1 MADPQP
7 IQVTNNTSGIIELFD
22 AYQQTTGDAGPT
34 ATTPVTYTS
43 LGTVKAGAT
52 GTINTLHAS
61 NHIVAMQSGPLADP
75 VGGTQAH
82 FPVKVIAVLSI
93 TKKRSFTVE
102 KADKDAMEQNFRF
115 IRYVSANPGSALAT
129 QFLAALND
137 DNQTTAVNAF
147 FAGSTT
153 FGSCT
158 MVTWAA
164 VTAWQSDFLSAWQG
178 SYYLYDATPDL
189 KVMRLV
195 AGASVTLSGDD
206 VQAQLWL
213 VNANGKWTMDS
224 PHTALAITAGQVTEP
239 TPTEGMS
246 VTLQPVWMNAVQ
258 SSTTNDTSANS
269 VIAPAMA
276 GTVNGTK
283 VMGNFK
289 QMATPAAD
297 SSASSD
303 SIVAWLKQNINI
315 GVLVSAGMLYI
326 MYKQWQ
332 ESKNTKADEV
342 ARQDQ
347 AKGADDETLQNDVND
362 SIDKV
367 DVQAKK
373 ALEPVQKARRA
384 SFEEFPKNEA
394 AARTAQDKA
403 DVQVDVAQQE
413 DALDTVLEEAPA
425 SPLTDK
431 VANSLDSASTKADQ
445 GDVDGAREALTE
457 TATNLK
463 TLVTENEKSFS
474 TEAREAAAAVEEDIR
489 TSNEQAQAERQAAED
504 QAENS
509 DKDPND
515 PVDDKDVTN
524 ADASDM
530 DFPVE
535 GR

>member
-1 MADPQP
+1 
-7 IQVTNNTSGIIELFD
+7 
-22 AYQQTTGDAGPT
+22 
-34 ATTPVTYTS
+34 
-43 LGTVKAGAT
+43 
-52 GTINTLHAS
+52 
-61 NHIVAMQSGPLADP
+61 
-75 VGGTQAH
+75 
-82 FPVKVIAVLSI
+82 
-93 TKKRSFTVE
+93 
-102 KADKDAMEQNFRF
+102 
-115 IRYVSANPGSALAT
+115 
-129 QFLAALND
+129 
-137 DNQTTAVNAF
+137 
-147 FAGSTT
+147 
-153 FGSCT
+153 
-158 MVTWAA
+158 
-164 VTAWQSDFLSAWQG
+164 
-178 SYYLYDATPDL
+178 
-189 KVMRLV
+189 
-195 AGASVTLSGDD
+195 
-206 VQAQLWL
+206 
-213 VNANGKWTMDS
+213 
-224 PHTALAITAGQVTEP
+224 
-239 TPTEGMS
+239 
-246 VTLQPVWMNAVQ
+246 
-258 SSTTNDTSANS
+258 
-269 VIAPAMA
+269 
-276 GTVNGTK
+276 
-283 VMGNFK
+283 MGNFK
-289 QMATPAAD
+289 QMATPAAG

-347 AKGADDETLQNDVND
+347 AKGADDETVQKDVND
-362 SIDKV
+362 SNGKV

-403 DVQVDVAQQE
+403 DVQVDVAQRE

-425 SPLTDK
+425 SPQTDK
-431 VANSLDSASTKADQ
+431 VASSLESASTKADQ

-474 TEAREAAAAVEEDIR
+474 TGAKKAAATVEEDIR
-489 TSNEQAQAERQAAED
+489 TSNEQAAAERQAAKD

-524 ADASDM
+524 ADPSDM
-530 DFPVE
+530 GFPE